1 MCKVYAIGSASGPLL
16 SVQILKCVGYMLQN
30 NHYFLFPQIYFGS
43 VEDASE
49 LCDNEEEVMDIDQ
62 SCVLTFDSVLPNSF
76 HQKIG
81 LYIDWTEEI

>member
-1 MCKVYAIGSASGPLL
+1 VED
-16 SVQILKCVGYMLQN
+16 MLQN

-43 VEDASE
+43 LEDASE
-49 LCDNEEEVMDIDQ
+49 LYDIEDNEMDIDQ
-62 SCVLTFDSVLPNSF
+62 SCVLSFDPTLPYSS